1 MTMALPDT
9 IPLRREPEP
18 AASTPMQELA
28 WMGVFIVLLLLAFAV
43 LRKYQAGGAAR
54 PGKPATGWL
63 ARCMGT
69 LSKRQERGMK
79 LISSARLTPQHS
91 VHEVDWQGQRLLIG
105 CAPQSIA
112 VLAQAPVPPDGSG
125 EAAVHNGQGTA
136 P

>member
-1 MTMALPDT
+1 MTLALPDT

-18 AASTPMQELA
+18 AASTPVQELA

-43 LRKYQAGGAAR
+43 LRRYRAGGAAR
-54 PGKPATGWL
+54 TGKGQAGWL
-63 ARCMGT
+63 ERWMGA
-69 LSKRQERGMK
+69 LPRRQERGMQ

-91 VHEVDWQGQRLLIG
+91 VHEVNWQGQRLLIG

-112 VLAQAPVPPDGSG
+112 VLAQAPAPQEGACEDAAQDGKG
-125 EAAVHNGQGTA
+125 AA